1 MAESVV
7 PSASEFLS
15 PSPGAADIVTEA
27 AQPYAPNNFIRIDP
41 IDPWTE
47 VRFDIIIPITF
58 LYMIVASC
66 ILCPPNFVDLYRRF
80 KEFRRSFE

>member
-1 MAESVV
+1 
-7 PSASEFLS
+7 
-15 PSPGAADIVTEA
+15 
-27 AQPYAPNNFIRIDP
+27 
-41 IDPWTE
+41 
-47 VRFDIIIPITF
+47 